1 MRISDWSS
9 DVCSS
14 DLSAGRPDNGRRGPQ
29 VGRANPRRRP
39 AEGSTGAARLDL
51 CYAERGLIVLSGL
64 FIEMPRL
71 AFVVSIVLSLPGI
84 LAIFALPVEQFPDI
98 VPPPSQ
104 ASATYAGAN
113 AESGECTAANPQ

>member
-29 VGRANPRRRP
+29 GGRANHRRRP

-51 CYAERGLIVLSGL
+51 CYAEQGLIVLSGL
-64 FIEMPRL
+64 FIERPRL
-71 AFVVSIVLSLPGI
+71 AFVVSIVLTLAGI
-84 LAIFALPVEQFPDI
+84 LAIFAIPVAQFPDI
-98 VPPPSQ
+98 VPPQVQVS
-104 ASATYAGAN
+104 ASYPGDRKSTRLN
-113 AESGECTAANPQ
+113 SSP